1 MEKIKRFFLSV
12 FYFPITRIVLGI
24 VAITLALLTVAIL
37 FDKLPYFE
45 HFETSMKISEAIVAT
60 IAYYFFYRWYE
71 RRKIKE
77 LSSAGIV
84 NYVILGLAIGL
95 ILQSSV
101 LWVVELFANYTVVRF
116 NPPISLMPAIG
127 MAISSGVIEEILI
140 RGIIFRILEEWLGSW
155 IALLLSALIFGF
167 MHIGNEGA
175 SLLIAVSIAVEAGIL
190 LGAAYMYSRNLWLPI
205 AIHFSWNFVQGGIYG
220 ARVSGFKLTDS
231 LVNADITGSELITG
245 GAFGPEGSIQALTL
259 CTLAGIILL
268 YFANKKGNF
277 IQPFWKRS

>member
-1 MEKIKRFFLSV
+1 MKRFFLSV

-24 VAITLALLTVAIL
+24 VAIILAIGVVIVL
-37 FDKLPYFE
+37 FDNLAEFQYFE
-45 HFETSMKISEAIVAT
+45 TVFSISQAVVAT
-60 IAYYFFYRWYE
+60 LAYYFFYKWYE
-71 RRKIKE
+71 KRKITE
-77 LSSAGIV
+77 LSSVGFV
-84 NYVILGLAIGL
+84 NYVVLGLAVGL
-95 ILQSSV
+95 ILQSCV
-101 LWVVELFANYTVVRF
+101 LWVLELFASYTVVQF

-167 MHIGNEGA
+167 IHIENEGA
-175 SLLIAVSIAVEAGIL
+175 SVLIAVSIAVEAGVL
-190 LGAAYMYSRNLWLPI
+190 LGAAFMYSRNLWLPI

-231 LVNADITGSELITG
+231 LVSADITGSELITG

-277 IQPFWKRS
+277 IQPFWKR

>member
-1 MEKIKRFFLSV
+1 MKRLFLSV

-24 VAITLALLTVAIL
+24 VAIILAIGVVIVL
-37 FDKLPYFE
+37 FDNLAEFQYFE
-45 HFETSMKISEAIVAT
+45 TVFSISQAVVAT
-60 IAYYFFYRWYE
+60 LAYYFFYKWYE
-71 RRKIKE
+71 KRKITE
-77 LSSAGIV
+77 LSSVGFV
-84 NYVILGLAIGL
+84 NYVVLGLAVGL
-95 ILQSSV
+95 IIQSCV
-101 LWVVELFANYTVVRF
+101 LWVLELFASYTVVQF

-167 MHIGNEGA
+167 MHIENEGA
-175 SLLIAVSIAVEAGIL
+175 SVLIAVSIAVEAGVL
-190 LGAAYMYSRNLWLPI
+190 LGAAFMYSRNLWLPI

-231 LVNADITGSELITG
+231 LVSADITGSELITG

-277 IQPFWKRS
+277 IQPFWKR

>member
-1 MEKIKRFFLSV
+1 MEKMKRLFLSV

-24 VAITLALLTVAIL
+24 VAIILAIGVVIVL
-37 FDKLPYFE
+37 FDNLAEFQYFE
-45 HFETSMKISEAIVAT
+45 TVFSISQAVVAT
-60 IAYYFFYRWYE
+60 LAYYFFYKWYE
-71 RRKIKE
+71 KRKITE
-77 LSSAGIV
+77 LSSVGFV
-84 NYVILGLAIGL
+84 NYVVLGLAVGL
-95 ILQSSV
+95 IIQSCV
-101 LWVVELFANYTVVRF
+101 LWVLELFASYTVVQF

-167 MHIGNEGA
+167 MHIENEGA
-175 SLLIAVSIAVEAGIL
+175 SVLIAVSIAVEAGVL
-190 LGAAYMYSRNLWLPI
+190 LGAAFMYSRNLWLPI

-231 LVNADITGSELITG
+231 LVSADITGSELITG

-277 IQPFWKRS
+277 IQPFWKR

>member
-1 MEKIKRFFLSV
+1 
-12 FYFPITRIVLGI
+12 
-24 VAITLALLTVAIL
+24 
-37 FDKLPYFE
+37 
-45 HFETSMKISEAIVAT
+45 
-60 IAYYFFYRWYE
+60 
-71 RRKIKE
+71 
-77 LSSAGIV
+77 
-84 NYVILGLAIGL
+84 
-95 ILQSSV
+95 
-101 LWVVELFANYTVVRF
+101 
-116 NPPISLMPAIG
+116 MPAIG

-167 MHIGNEGA
+167 IHIENEGA
-175 SLLIAVSIAVEAGIL
+175 SVLIAVSIAVEAGVL
-190 LGAAYMYSRNLWLPI
+190 LGAAFMYSRNLWLPI

-231 LVNADITGSELITG
+231 LVSADITGSELITG

-277 IQPFWKRS
+277 IQPFWKR

>member
-1 MEKIKRFFLSV
+1 MEKMKRFFLSV

-24 VAITLALLTVAIL
+24 VAIILAIGVVIVL
-37 FDKLPYFE
+37 FDNLAEFQYFE
-45 HFETSMKISEAIVAT
+45 TVFSISQAVVAT
-60 IAYYFFYRWYE
+60 LAYYFFYKWYE
-71 RRKIKE
+71 KRKITE
-77 LSSAGIV
+77 LSSVGFV
-84 NYVILGLAIGL
+84 NYVVLGLAVGL
-95 ILQSSV
+95 ILQSCV
-101 LWVVELFANYTVVRF
+101 LWVLELFASYTVVQF

-167 MHIGNEGA
+167 IHIENEGA
-175 SLLIAVSIAVEAGIL
+175 SVLIAVSIAVEAGVL
-190 LGAAYMYSRNLWLPI
+190 LGAAFMYSRNLWLPI

-231 LVNADITGSELITG
+231 LVSADITGSELITG

-277 IQPFWKRS
+277 IQPFWKR